1 MCYPV
6 YALRWHC
13 HMELVFDRGTLLL
26 RGNLCGAESLPAVL
40 WDPRVRA
47 WRAPACHYK
56 ELIHELGRRAIDF
69 HDGVALQQLAIPP
82 PIPIPELRPYQ
93 AGAIAA
99 WDRLGRKGIIVLPTG
114 AGKTRA
120 AVAAIARTGFRT
132 LCLVPTRVLMA
143 QWVKTL
149 AEAGLGPIGEY
160 GDGRRIERPV
170 TVATFASALLHM
182 ETLGNRFDLLVVD
195 EVHHFGFGSG
205 DEALEMSTAATR
217 LGLSATLPED
227 QNRRAAL
234 GVLVGPEV
242 YHASV
247 EELAGRYLSV
257 FQVVTISVG
266 LTPSER
272 VAYDAEMLV
281 FRPVCRCF
289 FEAAPQ
295 ASWSDFVSAASRSD
309 AGRRALSAWRRSR
322 AIVSFSA
329 EKRAAVGDL
338 TLRHRD
344 ARILVFAAD
353 NDTAY
358 AVAREHLV
366 QPITCDIGPAERTR
380 ALELFSKGE
389 LRILVSAR
397 VLNEGLDVPAADI
410 AMLVGGSQGSR
421 EYVQRVGRVLRPAE
435 GKRAIVYDLVTR
447 GTFEVRHAD
456 RHRRALASS

>member
-1 MCYPV
+1 
-6 YALRWHC
+6 
-13 HMELVFDRGTLLL
+13 MELVFDRGTLLL
-26 RGNLCGAESLPAVL
+26 RGDLDGAESLPAVL
-40 WDPRVRA
+40 WDPRVQA
-47 WRAPACHYK
+47 WRAKACHHGDLVC
-56 ELIHELGRRAIDF
+56 ELARRAVDF
-69 HDGVALQQLAIPP
+69 HDEVLPKLAGPQS
-82 PIPIPELRPYQ
+82 IPIPELRPYQ
-93 AGAIAA
+93 AGAVAA
-99 WDRLGRKGIIVLPTG
+99 WERSGRRGIIVLPTG
-114 AGKTRA
+114 AGKTRT

-143 QWVKTL
+143 QWVRTL
-149 AEAGLGPIGEY
+149 REAGLGPIGEY
-160 GDGRRIERPV
+160 GDGRRIEQPI

-182 ETLGNRFDLLVVD
+182 ESLGNRFDLLIVD
-195 EVHHFGFGSG
+195 EVHHFGSGSG
-205 DEALEMSTAATR
+205 DETLEMSSAAAR

-227 QNRRAAL
+227 ENRRTAL
-234 GVLVGPEV
+234 RALVGPEV
-242 YHASV
+242 YRASV
-247 EELAGRYLSV
+247 EELAGRYLSA
-257 FQVVTISVG
+257 FQLITISVG

-281 FRPVCRCF
+281 FRPACRAF
-289 FEAAPQ
+289 FEGAPM

-322 AIVSFSA
+322 AIVRFSA
-329 EKRAAVGDL
+329 AKRAAVGDL
-338 TLRHRD
+338 LLRHRD

-366 QPITCDIGPAERTR
+366 QPITCDIGQAERAR

-410 AMLVGGSQGSR
+410 AIVVGGSQGSR

-435 GKRAIVYDLVTR
+435 GKQAVVYDLVTR
-447 GTFEVRHAD
+447 GTFEVSHAD